1 MLLHLLHPSRFSA
14 NVAILGGREL
24 EVLRLVAAGL
34 TSKQIARK
42 LNISPRTVSKHRE
55 NMMRKLHLH
64 DMSGLIRVARG
75 LL

>member
-1 MLLHLLHPSRFSA
+1 MLLRHLRPCRFSA
-14 NVAILGGREL
+14 DVTIFGGREL

-55 NMMRKLHLH
+55 NMMRKLRLH
-64 DMSGLIRVARG
+64 DMAGLIRVARA
-75 LL
+75 LP